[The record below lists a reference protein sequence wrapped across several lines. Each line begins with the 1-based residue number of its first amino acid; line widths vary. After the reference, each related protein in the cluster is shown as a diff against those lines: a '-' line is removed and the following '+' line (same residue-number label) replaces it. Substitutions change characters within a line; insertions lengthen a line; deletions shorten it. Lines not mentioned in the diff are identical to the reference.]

1 MKSKYKWS
9 SILMAFAIVGVMTF
23 WPSSATQSAEAAK
36 CIEDPLA
43 KEEFRVALNSS
54 INDEGYLVVDDAG
67 TETQPPLH
75 WKNKSIRL
83 SWDTYP
89 GAEYRLRRHDAKS
102 DKIDANGNYLEVY
115 AQLANDAEEWST
127 ATTADRP
134 NHASAMRFWYVD
146 LKLNGKIMDAAQIF
160 WVEVRCGQTNSSSQH
175 MRARFLTKDV
185 GSDPAPDELGYPRG
199 TYVTNVMWNPRV
211 EAILAARR
219 EAAGSTEAVPATTVP
234 ATPEP
239 TTAPAPEP
247 TPEPAATPEPTPE
260 PAATPEPTPEPTIAP
275 VQTAPVLAE
284 LTAEFRNVPTTHNG
298 VDSFTMEIHFSED
311 IPELGFR
318 TIRDT
323 ALEVTN
329 GRITKAKRHAK
340 GSNQAWVITVQPAS
354 RQAVEIELSATTD
367 CTDAGAICSADG
379 AKLSSSLLR
388 RIVSTQ
394 VDHAIMPT
402 LTAEF
407 RNAPSAHDGTAR
419 FTIELHFSED
429 IPNLSYKTIRD
440 TALEIS
446 NGRITRAHRHTKGS
460 NQGWVITVQPTAQQT
475 VTVELP
481 PTTSCTAAGAICLP
495 DGAKVSSSLLASI
508 AYE

>member
-1 MKSKYKWS
+1 MLFKNKK
-9 SILMAFAIVGVMTF
+9 ILLTSVCTVVALAVIGVFAALVPTNSNV
-23 WPSSATQSAEAAK
+23 AEAAK

-102 DKIDANGNYLEVY
+102 DKIDADGNYLEVY

-127 ATTADRP
+127 ATTAVRP

-146 LKLNGKIMDAAQIF
+146 LKLNGKIMDTAQIF

-211 EAILAARR
+211 EAILAERR
-219 EAAGSTEAVPATTVP
+219 AAAGSTEAVPATTVP

-239 TTAPAPEP
+239 TTAPAPDP
-247 TPEPAATPEPTPE
+247 TPEPAATPEPT
-260 PAATPEPTPEPTIAP
+260 
-275 VQTAPVLAE
+275 TAPPQLVSSTIE

-298 VDSFTMEIHFSED
+298 RSTFTMELHFSED
-311 IPELGFR
+311 IPELGYK
-318 TIRDT
+318 TVRDSV
-323 ALEVTN
+323 LQVSN
-329 GRITKAKRHAK
+329 GRITKAKRHTQ
-340 GSNQAWVITVQPAS
+340 GSNQAWTITMRPAS
-354 RQAVEIELSATTD
+354 RQAVEIELSATINCNDT
-367 CTDAGAICSADG
+367 GAICVDNRMM
-379 AKLSSSLLR
+379 SSSLLR

-394 VDHAIMPT
+394 VDRVNMPE
-402 LTAEF
+402 LTALPTAPTNLTGATSNGTVTLSW
-407 RNAPSAHDGTAR
+407 NAPQDSVVTGYLVLRRNIVQDSPGYFRHK
-419 FTIELHFSED
+419 
-429 IPNLSYKTIRD
+429 KTIGNVTTYDD
-440 TALEIS
+440 TTAVEGTRYAYRIQAINATGTGPQS
-446 NGRITRAHRHTKGS
+446 NYV
-460 NQGWVITVQPTAQQT
+460 N
-475 VTVELP
+475 VTP
-481 PTTSCTAAGAICLP
+481 
-495 DGAKVSSSLLASI
+495 
-508 AYE
+508 